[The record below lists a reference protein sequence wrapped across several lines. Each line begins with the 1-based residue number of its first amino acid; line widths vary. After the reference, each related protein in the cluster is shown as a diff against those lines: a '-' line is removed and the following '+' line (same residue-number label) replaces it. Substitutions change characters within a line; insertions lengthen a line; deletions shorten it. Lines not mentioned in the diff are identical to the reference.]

1 MHYTGAMPRQVAL
14 LRAINVGG
22 RTVGKTELRR
32 LFEELGL
39 TNVETFIA
47 SGNVIFESRVSNR
60 QKLEVQIARHLQAA
74 LGYEVAAFIRTM
86 AELQAVA
93 AYRPFPAAD
102 LRLDGAALYVMFL
115 PALLSRTCRR
125 DVLALATSQD
135 AFHIRGREIYW
146 LGRRKLSG
154 TLVDGAALA
163 KAIGMPTSMRN
174 INTIRRIAERYGATR
189 AGPR

>member
-1 MHYTGAMPRQVAL
+1 MPRQVAL

-146 LGRRKLSG
+146 LGRRKLGG